1 MKPQIMILK
10 INKVLLTVFFTF
22 FVFVGYSQDPPTPQ
36 AGTNDGII
44 PPPAPGLPIDGGLTY
59 LIIAGTAFGVY
70 KLRKKY

>member
-22 FVFVGYSQDPPTPQ
+22 FVFVGYSQGPPTPQ

-44 PPPAPGLPIDGGLTY
+44 PPPPGTPIDGGISY
-59 LIIAGTAFGVY
+59 LVIAGAVFGAY
-70 KLRKKY
+70 KIRKKK